1 MDKTSL
7 ILGFFDGVH
16 KGHREVIKTAI
27 GHGKTF
33 LITFKNSPA
42 EHFGK
47 KVEYIYPREKSYE
60 LIKSLGVDEIIE
72 QDFSEIAKVSAED
85 YLENY
90 LVKKYTPI
98 TISTGFN
105 HTFGAHRTGNSEFLE
120 KNQEKYNYKYFCSPA
135 CCIDN
140 EVVSSSKIREL
151 LMEGNIEK
159 ANKFL
164 GSNFSITSTVTEG
177 EKLGRK
183 IGFPTANL
191 VYPEKIVR
199 LPYGVY
205 GVKVFGKPAVL
216 NWGVKPTV
224 GGKYER
230 IEVHI
235 PDFSGNLYNLLLEVV
250 FVKKIREE
258 QKFASLDELKHQI
271 KKDVEEC
278 LKL

>member
-1 MDKTSL
+1 
-7 ILGFFDGVH
+7 
-16 KGHREVIKTAI
+16 
-27 GHGKTF
+27 
-33 LITFKNSPA
+33 
-42 EHFGK
+42 
-47 KVEYIYPREKSYE
+47 
-60 LIKSLGVDEIIE
+60 
-72 QDFSEIAKVSAED
+72 
-85 YLENY
+85 
-90 LVKKYTPI
+90 
-98 TISTGFN
+98 
-105 HTFGAHRTGNSEFLE
+105 
-120 KNQEKYNYKYFCSPA
+120 
-135 CCIDN
+135 
-140 EVVSSSKIREL
+140 
-151 LMEGNIEK
+151 MEGNIEK